1 MGETRMHQ
9 YTPEIKQQS
18 KKWTERLD
26 PVPEKAKSV
35 PSLGKVKAWVFCDMK
50 ETLLINYLEKRKTL
64 TGKYYVSLLERLKTA
79 FAEKCSKMANKQVLL
94 HYNYLTQEFIKFIT
108 L

>member
-1 MGETRMHQ
+1 MGAAYVHSRVRSKLYANICRVCNCLRRIKLIFWRFLTMGETRMHQ

-35 PSLGKVKAWVFCDMK
+35 PSLGKVKA
-50 ETLLINYLEKRKTL
+50 
-64 TGKYYVSLLERLKTA
+64 
-79 FAEKCSKMANKQVLL
+79 
-94 HYNYLTQEFIKFIT
+94 
-108 L
+108 